1 MFFLEICREETLKIS
16 VQSRTQLGSAGFKPV
31 WQGLAAAAPIMM
43 GYFPI
48 GFAFGVLAA
57 TAGLNIGSAAAMSVF
72 VYAGSAQLIS
82 VGLIEGGAGPLTLAM
97 TVFLV
102 NLRHLLMSAYLAPYL
117 GKLKRWQQ
125 VLFTYELTDETF
137 AVHST
142 YFRRHGTPPT
152 AHLIALNLSSHLVW
166 VGSTLTGAW
175 ICGRLPVDTRIFGL
189 DYALPAMFIALL
201 VLQLDNLN
209 RVSIALLAAGLSVAF
224 YLTGLGHW
232 HIILATLIAATV
244 GAVRET
250 TQPKGAQTAK

>member
-1 MFFLEICREETLKIS
+1 
-16 VQSRTQLGSAGFKPV
+16 
-31 WQGLAAAAPIMM
+31 M

-57 TAGLNIGSAAAMSVF
+57 TAGLSTGRAAAMSVF

-125 VLFTYELTDETF
+125 VLFCYELTDETF

-142 YFRRHGTPPT
+142 HFRRFGTPPT
-152 AHLIALNLSSHLVW
+152 AHLIALNVSSHLTW
-166 VGSTLTGAW
+166 VGSTLAGAW
-175 ICGRLPVDTRIFGL
+175 VCGRLPVDMRILGL

-201 VLQLDNLN
+201 VLQLDNRN
-209 RVSIALLAAGLSVAF
+209 RISIALLAAGLSVIF
-224 YLTGLGHW
+224 YLAGFGHW
-232 HIILATLIAATV
+232 HVILAALTAATV
-244 GAVRET
+244 GAVTEKE
-250 TQPKGAQTAK
+250 QPKGA